1 MCGVNAWKFISWSC
15 NVADNISD
23 HIWAWT
29 HIYATLANRKHTKK
43 MKTNRSMLISSEQD
57 ATGRSGFVI
66 TTVPNSTSRCMHE
79 QRYWNANRVLDR
91 FRTNSCRNSS
101 PNCKSG
107 LALVR
112 SICTNV
118 RTQKKHYQLCI
129 YSKHLCMSWVCTSN
143 TVQTKHEFKNNRQLQ
158 KDYWA
163 FEAYALLHWKNTLV
177 FALLFWIF

>member
-1 MCGVNAWKFISWSC
+1 MQLLQIA
-15 NVADNISD
+15 NI
-23 HIWAWT
+23 
-29 HIYATLANRKHTKK
+29 RKK

-57 ATGRSGFVI
+57 AMGRSGFVI
-66 TTVPNSTSRCMHE
+66 TTVPNSTSTCMHE

-107 LALVR
+107 LVLVR

-177 FALLFWIF
+177 FALLFWRF